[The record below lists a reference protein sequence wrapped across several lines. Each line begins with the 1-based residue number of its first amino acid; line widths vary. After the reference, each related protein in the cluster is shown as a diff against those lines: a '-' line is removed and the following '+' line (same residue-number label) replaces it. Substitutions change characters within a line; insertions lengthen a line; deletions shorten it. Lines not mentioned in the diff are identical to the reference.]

1 MYNSLKYKDLY
12 ASAPRKSRG
21 GCGGLGL
28 LLFASLVGC
37 GPAFQNELYE
47 ADEAFRQALPR
58 KEQLELAYE
67 GGGSTQTMQKMDAQ
81 GPSSAPVEGCQ
92 GARLGARA
100 NPKITLKNAPEN
112 AQDPTLSC
120 TPNAYQNLTEQVVW
134 SVNATLEELLSL
146 LDRMRSAPPSSRT
159 ALSRQWGPYVVG
171 DDDSVYLMLE
181 MVYDEPLYQYELWVG
196 FSPDYLPDLA
206 MKGHYLYLIS
216 PDEGSG
222 AFWFDADVR
231 QKYFP
236 ESTAGGLY
244 GVEYTLTPEQRQV
257 VVEGNGLTDASH
269 SIPTDQVVAYELSPS
284 AGGRFYFDRPYDLN
298 DNDGQVERISIWTQ
312 WDSSGQGRA
321 DGAYYFESPREPLQ
335 AGTECWDA
343 SHTTTYYLYYCGE
356 AGDPSLCMEDA
367 VGWNET
373 P

>member
-1 MYNSLKYKDLY
+1 MYNILKYMNLLNQ
-12 ASAPRKSRG
+12 SLHRIRG
-21 GCGGLGL
+21 GCIPLGW

-67 GGGSTQTMQKMDAQ
+67 GSSSTQTTQHVDAQ
-81 GPSSAPVEGCQ
+81 RSSRERVEGCPF
-92 GARLGARA
+92 ASLGARR
-100 NPKITLKNAPEN
+100 TPEN
-112 AQDPTLSC
+112 ASDPALSC

-134 SVNATLEELLSL
+134 SVNVTLDELLSL
-146 LDRMRSAPPSSRT
+146 LDRMRSAPPSART

-171 DDDSVYLMLE
+171 EDANVYLMLE

-196 FSPDYLPDLA
+196 SSPDYLPDLA

-244 GVEYTLTPEQRQV
+244 GAEYTLTPELRQV

-284 AGGRFYFDRPYDLN
+284 DGGRFYFDRPYDLN
-298 DNDGQVERISIWTQ
+298 DNDGQVERISIWTL
-312 WDSSGQGRA
+312 WDGSGQGRA
-321 DGAYYFESPREPLQ
+321 DGSYYFESPREPLQ

-343 SHTTTYYLYYCGE
+343 SYTTTYYQYYCGE
-356 AGDPSLCMEDA
+356 GGDPSLCIEDA
-367 VGWNET
+367 IGWNET